1 MNSGTRKL
9 FAELLGED
17 VLMEAVINI
26 FKSLGVDET
35 IFVLFGLFV
44 ALYFVLK
51 FVLFGKLQ
59 EVLEMRE
66 GKTTGLE
73 GNANKK
79 FAEAEEMLS
88 KYEEKIEKS
97 NAEAQAI
104 LAAKKSEVI
113 ARERSKYKE
122 AESKVEKDVEAKRAV
137 FVAELNEQKK
147 SVMTNADSLSENLV
161 QKLTN

>member
-1 MNSGTRKL
+1 
-9 FAELLGED
+9 
-17 VLMEAVINI
+17 MEAVINI
-26 FKSLGVDET
+26 FKSLGVDES

-79 FAEAEEMLS
+79 FTEAEELLA
-88 KYEEKIEKS
+88 KYDDRIEKS

-104 LAAKKSEVI
+104 LSTKKSEIV
-113 ARERSKYKE
+113 ARERVKYKD
-122 AESKVEKDVEAKRAV
+122 AEVKVEKDVEAKKAV

-147 SVMTNADSLSENLV
+147 SVMSSAATLSENLV